1 MVTQVVGQGIGEER
15 ESGLAS
21 IAGAGD
27 RGRSI
32 GKKG

>member
-21 IAGAGD
+21 IAGD
-27 RGRSI
+27 REG
-32 GKKG
+32 GTGQEG